1 MPTTYE
7 ILSMKRLFSF
17 LAITVLAIS
26 CLTACNSRTQETPA
40 ATNRLRIVTTIFPQY
55 DFAREI
61 AGGKAD
67 ITMLLKP
74 GMESHSYEPSPRD
87 IQSIQNS
94 DLFIYTGGE
103 NDAWVENILNSM
115 GEKKPATIKLLD
127 TVKTV
132 EEETA
137 NGMEHGHDGH
147 RHDIDEH
154 VWTSPKNAIAIVD
167 RIAAAMSEKDPD
179 NATLYEQNRQRY
191 VGQLQQM
198 NATFRDVIGHAK
210 RKTLLFGDRFPF
222 RYFADEYG
230 LKYYAAFTG
239 CSVETEASAATLAFL
254 IDRAKKEHIP
264 VVFTI
269 EFSNGKIAD
278 AISDAT
284 GARKMTLYSYH
295 NLTRDQLVAGETVL
309 GLMQKNI
316 DSLKTA
322 LY

>member
-1 MPTTYE
+1 MTA
-7 ILSMKRLFSF
+7 
-17 LAITVLAIS
+17 LAAI
-26 CLTACNSRTQETPA
+26 CLTACDSRTHETPA
-40 ATNRLRIVTTIFPQY
+40 STHRLRIVTTIFPQF

-61 AGGKAD
+61 GGGKAD
-67 ITMLLKP
+67 VAMLLKP

-103 NDAWVENILNSM
+103 NDAWVENILNAM
-115 GEKKPATIKLLD
+115 GDKKPATIKLLD
-127 TVKTV
+127 TVNTV
-132 EEETA
+132 EEETVD
-137 NGMEHGHDGH
+137 GMEHDHDGP

-154 VWTSPKNAIAIVD
+154 VWTSPKNAVIIVD
-167 RIAAAMSEKDPD
+167 RIAAAMAEKDPA
-179 NATLYEQNRQRY
+179 NAGLYEQNRQRY

-198 NATFRDVIGHAK
+198 DTTFRDVIGHAK
-210 RKTLLFGDRFPF
+210 RKTLLFGDRLPF

-230 LKYYAAFTG
+230 LKYYAAFSG

-254 IDRAKKEHIP
+254 IERAKKEHIP

-295 NLTRDQLVAGETVL
+295 NLTRDQLEAGETVL

>member
-1 MPTTYE
+1 MTA
-7 ILSMKRLFSF
+7 
-17 LAITVLAIS
+17 LAAI
-26 CLTACNSRTQETPA
+26 CLTACDSRTHETPA
-40 ATNRLRIVTTIFPQY
+40 STHRLRIVTTIFPQF

-61 AGGKAD
+61 GGGKAD
-67 ITMLLKP
+67 VAMLLKP

-103 NDAWVENILNSM
+103 NDAWVENILNAM
-115 GEKKPATIKLLD
+115 GDKKPATIKLLD
-127 TVKTV
+127 TVNTV
-132 EEETA
+132 EEETVD
-137 NGMEHGHDGH
+137 GMEHDHDGP

-154 VWTSPKNAIAIVD
+154 VWTSPKNAVIIVD
-167 RIAAAMSEKDPD
+167 RIAAAMAEKDPA
-179 NATLYEQNRQRY
+179 NAGLYEQNRQRY

-198 NATFRDVIGHAK
+198 DTTFRDVIGHAK

-230 LKYYAAFTG
+230 LKYYAAFSG

-254 IDRAKKEHIP
+254 IERAKKEHIP

-295 NLTRDQLVAGETVL
+295 NLTRDQLEAGETIL

>member
-17 LAITVLAIS
+17 LAIAVLAIS

-67 ITMLLKP
+67 VTMLLKP

-87 IQSIQNS
+87 IQSIQNC

-191 VGQLQQM
+191 VGRLQQM
-198 NATFRDVIGHAK
+198 DATFRDVIGHAK

-239 CSVETEASAATLAFL
+239 CSVETEASAATLALL

-295 NLTRDQLVAGETVL
+295 NLTRDQLEAGETVL

-316 DSLKTA
+316 NSLKTA

>member
-1 MPTTYE
+1 MTA
-7 ILSMKRLFSF
+7 
-17 LAITVLAIS
+17 LAAI
-26 CLTACNSRTQETPA
+26 CLTACDSRTHETPA
-40 ATNRLRIVTTIFPQY
+40 STHRLRIVTTIFPQF

-61 AGGKAD
+61 GGGKAD
-67 ITMLLKP
+67 VAMLLKP

-103 NDAWVENILNSM
+103 NDAWVENILNAM
-115 GEKKPATIKLLD
+115 GDKKPATIKLLD
-127 TVKTV
+127 TVNTV
-132 EEETA
+132 EEETVD
-137 NGMEHGHDGH
+137 GMEHDHDGP

-154 VWTSPKNAIAIVD
+154 VWTSPKNAVIIVD
-167 RIAAAMSEKDPD
+167 RIAAAMAEKDPA
-179 NATLYEQNRQRY
+179 NAGLYEQNRQRY

-198 NATFRDVIGHAK
+198 DTTFRDVIGHAK

-230 LKYYAAFTG
+230 LKYYAAFSG

-254 IDRAKKEHIP
+254 IERAKKEHIP

-295 NLTRDQLVAGETVL
+295 NLTRDQLEAGETVL